1 MSKKIIIAN
10 WKSNPASLKE
20 AVLLAQKTDR
30 AVSKYRSIEVII
42 APPFPFLA
50 ATKEVLKK
58 TKLGAQNVFWSGGPY
73 TGEVSP
79 TQLKNLGVGYVI
91 VGHSERKI
99 YLGETD
105 ELINKKVR
113 AILEIGMSAVLCVGE
128 RERIGSE
135 IPAVVGE
142 QLKKALKGVNK
153 KFAKR
158 LLVAY
163 EPVWAISTQPHARPD
178 TPDSAFRAKLYIKRV
193 LAGLYGRSVS
203 EAIRVIYGG
212 SVNSKNISGFLREGK
227 MEGALV
233 GGASLN
239 VQEFAALT
247 RAVR

>member
-30 AVSKYRSIEVII
+30 AVSKYRNIEVII
-42 APPFPFLA
+42 APPLPFLA

-58 TKLGAQNVFWSGGPY
+58 TKLVAQNVFWSGGPY

-79 TQLKNLGVGYVI
+79 TQLKNLGVSYVI
-91 VGHSERKI
+91 VGHSERKL

-105 ELINKKVR
+105 EMISKKVR
-113 AILEIGMSAVLCVGE
+113 AVLEAGMSVVLCVGE
-128 RERIGSE
+128 RERVGNE

-158 LLVAY
+158 LIVVY
-163 EPVWAISTQPHARPD
+163 EPVWAISTQLRARPD

-239 VQEFAALT
+239 IQEFAALT